1 MAGRVRQDRPAVCS
15 FLMESLH
22 ILIAAFNKG
31 SLDVPAG
38 LFTGRTTFTLNGR
51 SYESILGGSPDD
63 PLIRLLARGVAGY
76 RTAAKALQYAVP
88 GAAALV
94 DSLSE
99 PDASGVRTASIRVEG
114 HLRDSSEPFATRASV
129 RLVSTDRQLAS
140 VDVSCPEDDLAR
152 IAASR
157 LA

>member
-1 MAGRVRQDRPAVCS
+1 MEALHSLLAS
-15 FLMESLH
+15 F
-22 ILIAAFNKG
+22 NRG

-38 LFTGRTTFTLNGR
+38 LFTPKTTFTLNNR

-76 RTAAKALQYAVP
+76 RTAAKALQYAVQ
-88 GAAALV
+88 GAVVSV
-94 DSLSE
+94 DALSE

-114 HLRDSSEPFATRASV
+114 HLRKGEPFAARAFL
-129 RLVSTDRQLAS
+129 RLISTDRELAS
-140 VDVSCPEDDLAR
+140 VDVSCAEGDLER
-152 IAASR
+152 IAMSR

>member
-1 MAGRVRQDRPAVCS
+1 
-15 FLMESLH
+15 MESLH
-22 ILIAAFNKG
+22 ILIAAFNRG

-51 SYESILGGSPDD
+51 SYESLLGGSPDD

-88 GAAALV
+88 GAAVSL

-99 PDASGVRTASIRVEG
+99 PDDSGVRTASIQVKG
-114 HLRDSSEPFATRASV
+114 HLRDSSEPFAARVSL
-129 RLVSTDRQLAS
+129 RLVPADRELAS
-140 VDVSCPEDDLAR
+140 VDVSCSEDDLAR